1 MSARDPL
8 HVQVLQILHQ
18 RVEKRRAEHRA
29 KTGDGLE
36 DREYQR
42 HVGRIRE
49 STVLLDEIGQLLKT
63 GLDAL
68 EDEDEV
74 NDEQS

>member
-1 MSARDPL
+1 MGARDPL
-8 HVQVLQILHQ
+8 HVQVLQTLRQ
-18 RVEKRRAEHRA
+18 RVEKRRSEHRA
-29 KTGDGLE
+29 KVGEGME

-49 STVLLDEIGQLLKT
+49 STALLDEIEQLIKA

-74 NDEQS
+74 TDERS